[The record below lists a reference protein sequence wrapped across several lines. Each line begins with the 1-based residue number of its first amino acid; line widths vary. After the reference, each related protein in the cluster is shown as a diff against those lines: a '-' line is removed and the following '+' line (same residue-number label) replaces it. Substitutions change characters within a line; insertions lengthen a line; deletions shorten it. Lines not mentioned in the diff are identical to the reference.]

1 MRIAI
6 CFLLL
11 TGFLSAGAQTPDKI
25 FVSSIH
31 NVKLNT
37 LGNQLGYPVLH
48 LNSGDQLDL
57 GFDDLAGGVRS
68 YSYTWQLCNADW
80 SKAILNE
87 FDYIKGFTQNRINTY
102 RTSSIATVKYTHY
115 MVTLPE
121 RSCVPSKSGNYL
133 LKVFADGDTANLLF
147 TSRVL
152 VLDDK
157 TAIPAQVQQPFD
169 GRFFKT
175 HQKIQFTVNL
185 PATLNT
191 FNPMQQVKVCILQNW
206 RWDNWHFDVRPI
218 IIRQNVLEFNTESD
232 AVFPGGREWRWLDLR
247 SFRLL
252 SDRVKNASTAADGTT
267 LVEVKPDLDRSM
279 QRLVYYK
286 DDNGFFFNDVSENV
300 NPQWQADY
308 ARVHFTFVP
317 PANQPMPDKELYLF
331 GELTRYGQDEHAKM
345 RFNVEKG
352 IYETELLLKN
362 GYYDYS
368 YITTDQNNPGPSF
381 DNTEGNFWETENDYT
396 ILVYYRAIGGRT
408 DELIGL
414 TRVNSLTGRNGY

>member
-6 CFLLL
+6 GFVLL
-11 TGFLSAGAQTPDKI
+11 TAFLSAGAQTPDKI
-25 FVSSIH
+25 VVPTIH
-31 NVKLNT
+31 NVKLT
-37 LGNQLGYPVLH
+37 VSGNQLGYPVLH
-48 LNSGDQLDL
+48 LNGSDMLDL
-57 GFDDLAGGVRS
+57 GFDDLSGGIRS

-80 SKAILNE
+80 SITNLSE

-121 RSCVPSKSGNYL
+121 RSCIPSKSGNYL

-147 TSRVL
+147 TRRVL

-157 TAIPAQVQQPFD
+157 AAIPAQIQQPFD
-169 GRFFKT
+169 GRLFKT

-185 PATLNT
+185 GNSLNT

-206 RWDNWHFDVRPI
+206 RWDNCIFDIRPTM
-218 IIRQNVLEFNTESD
+218 IRQNVMEFNTESD

-252 SDRVKNASTAADGTT
+252 SDRVKNAGNAADGTT

-286 DDNGFFFNDVSENV
+286 DDNGFFYNDISENV

-308 ARVHFTFVP
+308 AKVHFTFVP
-317 PANQPMPDKELYLF
+317 PDNQAMPDRQVYLF
-331 GELTRYGQDEHAKM
+331 GELTGYGQDDNAKM
-345 RFNVEKG
+345 RFNTEKG
-352 IYETELLLKN
+352 VYETELLLKN

-368 YITTDQNNPGPSF
+368 YITTDRSNPRPSF
-381 DNTEGNFWETENDYT
+381 DYTEGSFWETENDYT